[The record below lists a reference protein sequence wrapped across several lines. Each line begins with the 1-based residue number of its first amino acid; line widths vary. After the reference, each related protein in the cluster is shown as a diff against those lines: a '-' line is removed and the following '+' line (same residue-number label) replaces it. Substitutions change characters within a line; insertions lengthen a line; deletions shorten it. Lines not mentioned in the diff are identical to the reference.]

1 MILKTIIKLSVVLTL
16 AGFNGVGCA
25 PQRANALR
33 DDKPLTVGLVGVSY
47 RPNGR
52 IGIGTTYSGSAET
65 NEKMSESSSGASGII
80 SISGKPAEKEPAF
93 AERDVTSSY
102 SVFSP
107 FAHYYPID
115 TSAFFV
121 GIGASIMSS
130 RSKYNEETTGH
141 TALAP
146 EYTEIDV
153 KRNATYLA
161 VPVGWAW
168 IWESGFS
175 LSLDFGP
182 RFRVSS
188 SSSYGN
194 DGSAGSVAVDK
205 RDTTKEYLDNR
216 EPVMAVGGANTII
229 GWSF

>member
-1 MILKTIIKLSVVLTL
+1 MKSKTIIRLSVVLTL
-16 AGFNGVGCA
+16 AGMNGVGCA
-25 PQRANALR
+25 PQRANAVR

-47 RPNGR
+47 RPTGK
-52 IGIGTTYSGSAET
+52 IGLGTTYAGSGET
-65 NEKMSESSSGASGII
+65 NEKMSESSSGAGGII
-80 SISGKPAEKEPAF
+80 SFNSKPDENETSYK
-93 AERDVTSSY
+93 ERDVKTSY
-102 SVFSP
+102 SVISP

-121 GIGASIMSS
+121 GVGASILSA
-130 RSKYNEETTGH
+130 RSKFDEHTTGS
-141 TALAP
+141 TSLAP
-146 EYTEIDV
+146 EYTEV
-153 KRNATYLA
+153 EYKTNATYVS

-182 RFRVSS
+182 RFRVNA

-194 DGSAGSVAVDK
+194 DGSAGSVAADK
-205 RDTTKEYLDNR
+205 RDASKEYLDNR
-216 EPVMAVGGANTII
+216 VPVMAIGGNSII